1 MARSLSSFVGVL
13 VAATFAVGAAV
24 ASPPEP
30 TPTPAP
36 KLTGGFG
43 KAPVAP
49 RSAARETGKSGP
61 LRITNDSLVT
71 DTAKGKV
78 STSQRPASTTPDP
91 ARTVAPSPAA
101 LPGVAAADA
110 GQGEAYWRDEAR
122 RLRER
127 VAELREAIVRLEAD
141 TKRLEADYYAWDDG
155 AYRDR
160 VIKPS
165 WDRAREELATSR
177 FALPVAEKELS
188 ELPDRARRA
197 GALPGWLRE

>member
-1 MARSLSSFVGVL
+1 MPLSFIRYL
-13 VAATFAVGAAV
+13 VAPMLALGSAL

-30 TPTPAP
+30 TRTPAP

-43 KAPVAP
+43 KVPVAP
-49 RSAARETGKSGP
+49 RSATKETGKSGP
-61 LRITNDSLVT
+61 LRITNDSLVL
-71 DTAKGKV
+71 DASKGKV
-78 STSQRPASTTPDP
+78 STSQRPAATTPDP
-91 ARTVAPSPAA
+91 ARTAAPSPAT
-101 LPGVAAADA
+101 LPAVAAADA
-110 GQGEAYWRDEAR
+110 AQGEAYWRDEAR

-127 VAELREAIVRLEAD
+127 VTELREAIVRLEAD

-165 WDRAREELATSR
+165 WDKAREELATSR